1 MRASICARAYAVC
14 VRVRARAHVCVC
26 VCVSFKRKHWTV
38 NKIKQTH
45 LILLDKHAVM
55 HKGDAD
61 LSHRA

>member
-1 MRASICARAYAVC
+1 
-14 VRVRARAHVCVC
+14 VC